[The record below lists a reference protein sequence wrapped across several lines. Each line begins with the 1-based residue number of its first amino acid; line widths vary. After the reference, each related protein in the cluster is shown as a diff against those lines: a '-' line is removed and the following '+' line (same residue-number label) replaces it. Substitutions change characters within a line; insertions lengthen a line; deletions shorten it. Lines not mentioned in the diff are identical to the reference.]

1 MKHPI
6 DYVRRLPELNQ
17 HDLSLAGGKA
27 AALGEMLQAGF
38 PVPNGFCLTTRAYRT
53 FVQKS
58 GLDKQ
63 IKLGLEGEELRK
75 KFASAP
81 IPAEILTQVEAAYH
95 ELNVKAVSVRS
106 SSTAEDLPQASF
118 AGQQD
123 TYLNVRGLKETIK
136 AIRKC
141 WASLWT
147 KRVIE
152 YRERAGFPPDSV
164 DMGIVVQAMVN
175 AEKAGVLFSANPVT
189 GNRDQVVING
199 AWGLGEA
206 IVSGLVTPD
215 TITIDKTNGQ
225 IISANIAQK
234 TVMTVRTD
242 KGTEERA
249 VPKDKQAIPVL
260 SGEEIIRLV
269 ELSAGVEAHEN
280 RPMDLE
286 WAIEGNR
293 LYLLQARPITAL
305 PEPLDD
311 VDINGGEWSRLMLIE
326 RYPDP
331 LTPYTASVM
340 QSAFFQSFD
349 KVFSLMGGKPSG
361 DEKMIGMFFGL
372 PYINVTMMGKA
383 GIQTG
388 NEINRNNNSPR
399 KKPGLITLTKVG
411 WLLLN
416 THREW
421 NRLQTRFE
429 TKARQI
435 NEKSWHDAP
444 LSRLLEETENQEPRI
459 KPMLNNHAYAII
471 AAELTLQMLKTLTRN
486 WLGDD
491 KGHLSTTLL
500 SGLTGNMTVKTN
512 HALWKLAVLV
522 RPHEE
527 LRAYL
532 SQPPQDNWRQEV
544 VKFEGGEEFIAEL
557 DRFLRTYGHRS
568 PRYEFIHPCWA
579 EEPKQVIEMVQM
591 YFDEAVQDPAIGE
604 SAQAAKREAAQTNAR
619 QKLPLSKRFIF
630 DRVLSLAQ
638 TYFRL
643 RENQQFYLMMML
655 PTQQRILQ
663 AMGQN
668 LVLAGCFDAPGDI
681 YFLQQ
686 DEGVALARHVL
697 APQPNS
703 AEKLARAQAQV
714 QKNRSDLAR
723 YQRMNAPLHLGGK
736 PQDTGTGQ
744 KIVGIAASKGIARGP
759 VRIILEP
766 GEFRDLQPGEILV
779 TSATS
784 PAWTPLFGVAG
795 GLITDFGGML
805 SHSGVVAREYG
816 LPAVLGVGNATATL
830 KNGQIVEIDGTA
842 GTVRKIGDDT

>member
-6 DYVRRLPELNQ
+6 DYVRRLSELN
-17 HDLSLAGGKA
+17 HCDLSLAGGKG

-38 PVPNGFCLTTRAYRT
+38 PVPAGFCLTTKAYRT
-53 FVQKS
+53 FVRLT

-63 IKLGLEGEELRK
+63 IEQGLTGENLRK
-75 KFASAP
+75 KFANEP
-81 IPAEILTQVEAAYH
+81 IPAEIHEQVKAAFD
-95 ELNVKAVSVRS
+95 ELDVGAVSVRS

-123 TYLNVRGLKETIK
+123 TFLNVQGFEQTIE

-147 KRVIE
+147 ARVIE
-152 YRERAGFPPDSV
+152 YRERAGFPSDSV
-164 DMGIVVQAMVN
+164 DMGIVVQVMVN
-175 AEKAGVLFSANPVT
+175 ADKAGVLFSANPVT
-189 GNRDQVVING
+189 GDREQIVING

-206 IVSGLVTPD
+206 VVSGLVTPD
-215 TITIDKTNGQ
+215 TITINKNSGQ
-225 IISANIAQK
+225 ITTANIAQK
-234 TVMTVRTD
+234 SIMTVRTD
-242 KGTEERA
+242 KGTDERA
-249 VPKDKQAIPVL
+249 VPKEQQAIPVL
-260 SGEEIIRLV
+260 SGEEIVQLV
-269 ELSAGVEAHEN
+269 ELSNNVEAHEN
-280 RPMDLE
+280 RPVDLE
-286 WAIEGNR
+286 WAIENNT
-293 LYLLQARPITAL
+293 LHLLQARPITAL

-349 KVFSLMGGKPSG
+349 KVFALMGGKPSN

-372 PYINVTMMGKA
+372 PYINVAMMGKA

-388 NEINRNNNSPR
+388 NELNKNSATSR
-399 KKPGLITLTKVG
+399 KKPGLLTLSKVG

-421 NRLQTRFE
+421 MRLQTRFE
-429 TKARQI
+429 ITARET
-435 NEKSWHDAP
+435 NAKPWHEAL
-444 LSRLLEETENQEPRI
+444 LSQLLEETANQEPRI

-512 HALWKLAVLV
+512 HELWKLAVLV
-522 RPHEE
+522 RPHAK

-532 SQPPQDNWRQEV
+532 SQPPEDNWRQEV
-544 VKFEGGEEFIAEL
+544 VKFEGGEEFLAEMVQ
-557 DRFLRTYGHRS
+557 FLEIYGHRS
-568 PRYEFIHPCWA
+568 PKYEFIHPCWA

-591 YFDEAVQDPAIGE
+591 YFDESVQDPAIGE
-604 SAQAAKREAAQTNAR
+604 TRQAALRKAAQLSAR
-619 QKLPLSKRFIF
+619 QQLPLPKRLVFN
-630 DRVLSLAQ
+630 RVLSMAQ

-663 AMGQN
+663 ALGQN
-668 LVLAGCFDAPGDI
+668 LVLAGCFESPNDI
-681 YFLQQ
+681 YFLPQ
-686 DEGVALARHVL
+686 DEGTALARHVF

-703 AEKLARAQAQV
+703 AETLANAHTQV
-714 QKNRSDLAR
+714 QKNRTDLAR
-723 YQRMNAPLHLGGK
+723 YKRMNAPLHLGGK
-736 PQDTGTGQ
+736 PQDTPIDG
-744 KIVGIAASKGIARGP
+744 KISGIAASKGIARGP
-759 VRIILEP
+759 VRIIVEP
-766 GEFRDLQPGEILV
+766 SEFRDLQPGEILV

-784 PAWTPLFGVAG
+784 PAWTPLFGVAA

-816 LPAVLGVGNATATL
+816 LPAVLGVGNATSTL
-830 KNGQIVEIDGTA
+830 TNGEIVEIDGTA
-842 GTVRKIGDDT
+842 GTVCRIGDE